1 MNKNTSTKTGM
12 EIAVIGMAG
21 KFPKAE
27 NIIEY
32 WENLK
37 SGKDCI
43 TFFSDDELHLS
54 KEEEAL
60 KNDPNYVKAKGYLE
74 GKEFFDEKFFE

>member
-43 TFFSDDELHLS
+43 TFFPMTSFIYRRKKRL
-54 KEEEAL
+54 
-60 KNDPNYVKAKGYLE
+60 
-74 GKEFFDEKFFE
+74 